1 MKPKNPLI
9 ILLTA
14 IVSIGIGGI
23 SILQLL
29 QTEVVLVD
37 GNSEEKFITF
47 SKNVKSFIESQSLKL
62 KPLDEVYPPEDTKL
76 REGLRIVVHRF
87 KPIRITVN
95 EKVIEIYERNLT
107 TAEVLRKAGVTIGG
121 TDQVSVSMDRVIK
134 SGEQIVVSKE
144 EKIVILVDREVPFKN
159 TTVKTNNLDPGE
171 RQIEQ
176 YGVMGKMRDYYEIT
190 KRGGMEVSRAL
201 IRTETVS
208 EPVEQI
214 MQVGPAYVKKTTTQ
228 LAIAQTGSGS
238 SSSSGTGA
246 NLIVSRSKN
255 FSYKTS
261 YIMIATAY
269 DLSFASTG
277 KNPGMPGYGITAS
290 GTQARV
296 GAVAVDPTVIPLG
309 TKLYIE
315 NADGSGSYG
324 YATAED
330 TGSAIKGYRVD
341 LFFNTYQECIN
352 FGRKR
357 VIVYVLE

>member
-1 MKPKNPLI
+1 MKPKSPMI

-14 IVSIGIGGI
+14 LLSMGIGGI

-47 SKNVKSFIESQSLKL
+47 SRNVKQFIEDQSLKL
-62 KPLDEVYPPEDTKL
+62 KPLDEIYPPEDTKL
-76 REGLRIVVHRF
+76 SEGLRIVIHRF
-87 KPIRITVN
+87 KPIRVTVN

-107 TAEVLRKAGVTIGG
+107 AAEILRKAGVTIGG
-121 TDQVSVSMDRVIK
+121 SDQVSVSMDRVIK

-144 EKIVILVDREVPFKN
+144 EKIVIMVDREVPFKN

-171 RQIEQ
+171 RRIEQ
-176 YGVMGKMRDYYEIT
+176 YGVMGKVRDYYEIT
-190 KRGGMEVSRAL
+190 KQGGMEVSRAL
-201 IRTETVS
+201 VRTETVN

-214 MQVGPAYVKKTTTQ
+214 MQVGPAYVKKTSTQ
-228 LAIAQTGSGS
+228 LASAQSGTGSTKS
-238 SSSSGTGA
+238 NSSSGG
-246 NLIVSRSKN
+246 LIVSRSKN

-296 GAVAVDPTVIPLG
+296 GAIAVDPSVIPLG

-315 NADGSGSYG
+315 YADGSGGYG

-330 TGSAIKGYRVD
+330 TGSAIKGYRID